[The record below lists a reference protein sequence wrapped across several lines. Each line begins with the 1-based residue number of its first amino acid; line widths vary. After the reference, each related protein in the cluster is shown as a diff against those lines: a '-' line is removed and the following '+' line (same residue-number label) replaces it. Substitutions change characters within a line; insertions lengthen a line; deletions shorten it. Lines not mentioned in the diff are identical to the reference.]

1 MSLCPQVYI
10 KTLHSHRLEVV
21 YTDKFFDYFSH
32 ISPGKIRRSGATKI
46 KISPFLKIKINV
58 AYFLIFIIGLQH
70 FWSGGFFN

>member
-21 YTDKFFDYFSH
+21 YTDKFLDYFSH

-46 KISPFLKIKINV
+46 KISPFLKNKN
-58 AYFLIFIIGLQH
+58 
-70 FWSGGFFN
+70 